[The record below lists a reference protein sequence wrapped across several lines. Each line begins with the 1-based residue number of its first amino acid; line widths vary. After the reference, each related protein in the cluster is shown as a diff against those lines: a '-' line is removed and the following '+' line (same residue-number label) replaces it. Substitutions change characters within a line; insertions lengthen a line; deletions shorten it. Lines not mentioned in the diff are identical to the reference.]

1 MSQAIG
7 LLVVVTLVAASAYFV
22 AVEFSFTAANRNR
35 LLAAQSAGDRKAG
48 AALKVLKRLSF
59 CLSGAQL
66 GITFAALLTGFV
78 AEPVFAALLEPLLSL
93 AEVPEGRRLPI
104 ALTFGFVFSTFA
116 LMVLGELA
124 PKNLAIAIPETTA
137 RRLARSTLLFMRVGG
152 PVIRLFDGAAN
163 RLLRVLGITP
173 IQEAHGTVTS
183 QDLAQIIG
191 TSGSAGHLTPEE
203 SGLLARA
210 LDFSELTAADVMVP
224 RPQVTTLPENACGKQ
239 LRDILLSTG
248 HSRIPLVR
256 EATETVVGVVSV
268 KAFLSLPPD
277 KRDDAPI
284 GALAS
289 QVLRVP
295 ETAPLAQVVAQMRR
309 GRTQFAVAVDETG
322 ADVGVLTLEDVVEEL
337 VGEVRDEYDNVE
349 PPPPADA
356 AVVSGSLHLHEV
368 ARQTGVDLPDGD
380 YDTVAG
386 LVLSELG
393 RLAKVGDE
401 VVVAATRRRSDQD
414 SSPRLTVTLRVD
426 SLDGRRVGDVHLSTV
441 AEVERSS

>member
-152 PVIRLFDGAAN
+152 
-163 RLLRVLGITP
+163 
-173 IQEAHGTVTS
+173 
-183 QDLAQIIG
+183 
-191 TSGSAGHLTPEE
+191 
-203 SGLLARA
+203 
-210 LDFSELTAADVMVP
+210 
-224 RPQVTTLPENACGKQ
+224 
-239 LRDILLSTG
+239 
-248 HSRIPLVR
+248 
-256 EATETVVGVVSV
+256 
-268 KAFLSLPPD
+268 
-277 KRDDAPI
+277 
-284 GALAS
+284 
-289 QVLRVP
+289 
-295 ETAPLAQVVAQMRR
+295 
-309 GRTQFAVAVDETG
+309 
-322 ADVGVLTLEDVVEEL
+322 
-337 VGEVRDEYDNVE
+337 
-349 PPPPADA
+349 
-356 AVVSGSLHLHEV
+356 
-368 ARQTGVDLPDGD
+368 
-380 YDTVAG
+380 
-386 LVLSELG
+386 
-393 RLAKVGDE
+393 
-401 VVVAATRRRSDQD
+401 
-414 SSPRLTVTLRVD
+414 
-426 SLDGRRVGDVHLSTV
+426 
-441 AEVERSS
+441 

>member
-35 LLAAQSAGDRKAG
+35 LLAAQSAGDRKAT

-59 CLSGAQL
+59 CLSGAQI

-78 AEPVFAALLEPLLSL
+78 AQDVFAALLEPLLSL
-93 AEVPEGRRLPI
+93 AEVPEGRRGAISLG
-104 ALTFGFVFSTFA
+104 FGFVISTFG

-124 PKNLAIAIPETTA
+124 PQNLAIAIPEVTA
-137 RRLARSTLLFMRVGG
+137 RRLARSTLLFLRLGG
-152 PVIRLFDGAAN
+152 PVIRLFDGSAN
-163 RLLRVLGITP
+163 RLLRLFGITP

-183 QDLAQIIG
+183 EDLAQIIG
-191 TSGSAGHLTPEE
+191 TSGTAGHLTPEE

-210 LDFSELTAADVMVP
+210 LDFGELTAADVMVP
-224 RPQVTTLPENACGKQ
+224 RPQVTTLPEDACGKQ
-239 LRDILLSTG
+239 LRDILSSTG
-248 HSRIPLVR
+248 LSRVPLVR

-268 KAFLSLPPD
+268 KAFLSLPPEQ
-277 KRDDAPI
+277 RDDAPV
-284 GALAS
+284 GPLAS
-289 QVLRVP
+289 EVLRLP
-295 ETAPLAQVVAQMRR
+295 DTAPLAQVVAQMRR

-337 VGEVRDEYDNVE
+337 VGEVRDEYDRVE

-356 AVVSGSLHLHEV
+356 AVVRGSLHLHEV

-386 LVLSELG
+386 LVLAELG
-393 RLAKVGDE
+393 RLAQVGDE
-401 VVVAATRRRSDQD
+401 VTVAATRKRSDED
-414 SSPRLTVTLRVD
+414 LSPRLHVTLRVD
-426 SLDGRRVGDVHLSTV
+426 SLDGRRVGDVHLAAV
-441 AEVERSS
+441 PEAEEQS

>member
-35 LLAAQSAGDRKAG
+35 LLAAQNAGDRKAG

-59 CLSGAQL
+59 CLSGAQI

-78 AEPVFAALLEPLLSL
+78 AEDVFAALLEPLLSV
-93 AEVPEGRRLPI
+93 AEVPEGRRGPI
-104 ALTFGFVFSTFA
+104 ALGFGFVVSTFG

-124 PKNLAIAIPETTA
+124 PQNLAIAIPEATA
-137 RRLARSTLLFMRVGG
+137 RRLARSTLLFLRIGG
-152 PVIRLFDGAAN
+152 PVIRLFDGSAN
-163 RLLRVLGITP
+163 RLLRLFGITP
-173 IQEAHGTVTS
+173 IQEVHGTVTS
-183 QDLAQIIG
+183 EDLAQIIG
-191 TSGSAGHLTPEE
+191 TSGTAGHLTPEE

-210 LDFSELTAADVMVP
+210 LDFGELTAADVMVP
-224 RPQVTTLPENACGKQ
+224 RPQVTTLPEDACGKQ
-239 LRDILLSTG
+239 LRDILSSTG
-248 HSRIPLVR
+248 LSRVPLVR

-268 KAFLSLPPD
+268 KAFLSLPPEQ
-277 KRDDAPI
+277 RDDAPV
-284 GALAS
+284 GPLAS
-289 QVLRVP
+289 EVLRLP
-295 ETAPLAQVVAQMRR
+295 DTAPLAQVVAQMRR

-349 PPPPADA
+349 PPPPTDA
-356 AVVSGSLHLHEV
+356 AVVRGSLHLHEV

-386 LVLSELG
+386 LVLAELG
-393 RLAKVGDE
+393 RLAQVGDE
-401 VVVAATRRRSDQD
+401 VTVAATRKRSDED
-414 SSPRLTVTLRVD
+414 VSPRLQVTLRVD
-426 SLDGRRVGDVHLSTV
+426 SLEGRRVGDVHLAAV
-441 AEVERSS
+441 PEVEEP

>member
-1 MSQAIG
+1 
-7 LLVVVTLVAASAYFV
+7 
-22 AVEFSFTAANRNR
+22 
-35 LLAAQSAGDRKAG
+35 
-48 AALKVLKRLSF
+48 
-59 CLSGAQL
+59 
-66 GITFAALLTGFV
+66 
-78 AEPVFAALLEPLLSL
+78 
-93 AEVPEGRRLPI
+93 
-104 ALTFGFVFSTFA
+104 
-116 LMVLGELA
+116 
-124 PKNLAIAIPETTA
+124 
-137 RRLARSTLLFMRVGG
+137 MRVGG

-173 IQEAHGTVTS
+173 IQEAHGTITS
-183 QDLAQIIG
+183 EDLAQIIG

-224 RPQVTTLPENACGKQ
+224 RPQVTTLPENACGSQ

-284 GALAS
+284 GPLAS

-349 PPPPADA
+349 APPPADA

-441 AEVERSS
+441 AEVEQSS